1 MKKFAIVIPAY
12 NEETT
17 IRQIIQRTLRYDSP
31 VIVVNDGSTD
41 NTATALLDLPI
52 TLLHNPVNQGKA
64 ISLWKGMQ
72 TALTM
77 GVSAVITLDADG
89 QHQPED
95 IPRFIEQWQVTPE
108 SIIIGSRLANS
119 AVFPRQRYYANHI
132 ANFWISWASGY
143 VIADSQSGFRL
154 YPVELL
160 KQLQLKLDKSKSFV
174 FESEVLI
181 QAAKLG
187 VTSVPIPI
195 AAVYAKAARPSHFR
209 AVVDIVRITRM
220 VSWQLLSQGFC
231 PYHFFKVFIKPYW
244 QRWRLD
250 CIGKEGWAMLMLSS
264 LVLVATGGISLLWSC
279 SRVYQV
285 AKSASTQVKSLGY
298 RVVLGQRLSNTG
310 VTEEYADRL
319 NRAMLSLNSSIAR
332 LILIVGGSKN
342 STAEVTEAQAGR
354 DYLVK
359 QGIALDQIQVAD
371 SSRHTLENLQQVRSL
386 LTTLTTMIEE
396 QEPVVFISN
405 RYHLARIQAIA
416 NGLGIPH
423 ELCAAESQWQLRK
436 ITWWHLLKEGY
447 LLHWYYVG
455 KWWTQVTGQVQISK
469 RIS

>member
-1 MKKFAIVIPAY
+1 MKNFAVVIPAY

-17 IRQIIQRTLRYDSP
+17 IRQVIQRTLRYGSP

-52 TLLHNPVNQGKA
+52 TLLRNPVNQGKA

-72 TALTM
+72 TALAM

-95 IPRFIEQWQVTPE
+95 IPRFIEQWQATPE
-108 SIIIGSRLANS
+108 SIVIGSRLANS
-119 AVFPRQRYYANHI
+119 AAFPRQRYYANNI
-132 ANFWISWASGY
+132 ANFWISWAAGY
-143 VIADSQSGFRL
+143 AIADSQSGFRL

-209 AVVDIVRITRM
+209 AVMDIVRITRM
-220 VSWQLLSQGFC
+220 VAWQLLSRGFC
-231 PYHFFKVFIKPYW
+231 PYHFFNVFIKPYW

-250 CIGKEGWAMLMLSS
+250 CVGGDGLAMLILSN
-264 LVLVATGGISLLWSC
+264 LVLMATGGISLLWSC
-279 SRVYQV
+279 GRVYRV
-285 AKSASTQVKSLGY
+285 ARSASSQAKSLGY
-298 RVVLGQRLSNTG
+298 RVVLGQRLSKTG
-310 VTEEYADRL
+310 LTEEYAGRLDR
-319 NRAMLSLNSSIAR
+319 AKLSLNSSMAG
-332 LILIVGGSKN
+332 LILIVGGRNGTS
-342 STAEVTEAQAGR
+342 AVTEAQAGR

-359 QGIALDQIQVAD
+359 QGIALDQIQVED

-386 LTTLTTMIEE
+386 LTMVIG
-396 QEPVVFISN
+396 EPVVFISN

-423 ELCAAESQWQLRK
+423 ELCAAESQWQLRR

-455 KWWTQVTGQVQISK
+455 KWWTQVTGHVKMSK